1 MRKKAEIVNQSENT
15 EIFVR
20 TNTERKHKKPSK
32 KKIIISIGVVIVII
46 AGLAVFSQI
55 RDTAEPAIFVST
67 GTVEKMDI
75 EETVRIRGTIEGSES
90 ANVSSASNSMIT
102 AVHVKEGDWVR
113 SGQVLATL
121 DVKDLQDQYNRAALS
136 LRESQR
142 AYESAEILY
151 NEGAMSR
158 EDYLKLRAAYES
170 DRLNVSSIS
179 ISDRRDIK
187 SPINGIVTRV
197 NINVGRYAGDT
208 EIGQPMFVVENL
220 DDLQMK
226 VSISEF
232 DISKI
237 RVGQSVT
244 ITADVL
250 GNDSVTGV
258 VSSISP
264 TGEQKD
270 MTSSEKVIPV
280 VIDID
285 KGDKTIIA
293 GVNARATILIDK
305 QENATVVSIDA
316 IAQDPETGQD
326 MVFVV
331 DEGGILR
338 KVLVELGLETN
349 IHIEILGGVLK
360 EGEQIVLAPA
370 LAMEDGMVVTVFPV
384 M

>member
-158 EDYLKLRAAYES
+158 EDYLRLRAAYES

-250 GNDSVTGV
+250 GNDSVTGI

-338 KVLVELGLETN
+338 KVPVELGLETN
-349 IHIEILGGVLK
+349 IYIEILGGVLK
-360 EGEQIVLAPA
+360 EGEQIVLAPS

>member
-32 KKIIISIGVVIVII
+32 KKIIISIGVVVVII

-102 AVHVKEGDWVR
+102 AVHVKEGDRVR

-158 EDYLKLRAAYES
+158 EDYLRLRAAYES

-208 EIGQPMFVVENL
+208 ERGQSMFVVENL

-250 GNDSVTGV
+250 GNDSVTGI

-285 KGDKTIIA
+285 KGDKIIIA

-360 EGEQIVLAPA
+360 EGEQIVLAPS

>member
-1 MRKKAEIVNQSENT
+1 MIRKAEIVNQSENT

-20 TNTERKHKKPSK
+20 TNADRKQKKPSK
-32 KKIIISIGVVIVII
+32 KKIIISIAVVIAIM
-46 AGLAVFSQI
+46 AGLGIYSQM
-55 RDTAEPAIFVST
+55 RDAAEPAIAVST

-75 EETVRIRGTIEGSES
+75 GETVVIRGTIEGAES

-102 AVHVKEGDWVR
+102 AVHVKEGDRVR
-113 SGQVLATL
+113 AGQVLATL

-158 EDYLKLRAAYES
+158 EEYLRLRAAHDS

-187 SPINGIVTRV
+187 SPIDGIVTRV
-197 NINVGRYAGDT
+197 NINVGRFAGDT
-208 EIGQPMFVVENL
+208 ERGQPLFVVENL

-237 RVGQSVT
+237 RVGQTVT

-264 TGEQKD
+264 TGEQ
-270 MTSSEKVIPV
+270 SAASNEKVIPV

-285 KGDKTIIA
+285 KSDKNIIA
-293 GVNARATILIDK
+293 GVTARATILIDRK
-305 QENATVVSIDA
+305 ENATAVSVDA
-316 IAQDPETGQD
+316 IAQDPDTGQD

-338 KVLVELGLETN
+338 KVPVETGLETN
-349 IHIEILGGVLK
+349 IFVEILGGVLK
-360 EGEQIVLAPA
+360 EGEQIVLAPT
-370 LAMEDGMVVTVFPV
+370 LNMEDGMLVTVNQT